1 MPGAASAEFKREAP
15 EELPLLTSITFRPPA
30 LQGLRA
36 GTPSSVPLGLP
47 GTLPAFVLAALL
59 AGRAGAATSPPAT
72 SSAPDATMNS
82 SLASLQVGDDL
93 YQEPI
98 GHDAEGC
105 MMYRLFSPTTLVT
118 HAISYRS
125 IEGGFTLK
133 RRLALCTPG
142 A

>member
-1 MPGAASAEFKREAP
+1 MPGEATAEFKREAP

-36 GTPSSVPLGLP
+36 GTRSSVPLGLP

-59 AGRAGAATSPPAT
+59 AGCAGAATSPPAT

-82 SLASLQVGDDL
+82 SLAALQVGDDL
-93 YQEPI
+93 YQEPV